1 MKALMTLIFIALPL
15 LASAQEWQSGPK
27 SIDFIELYTSEG
39 CSSCPPADHWISM
52 LKNEAG
58 VFESFIPVVFHVDY
72 WDYLG
77 WKDRFARSTYSER
90 QRQYVREGSVSQVY
104 TPGLVV
110 NSQEWRRW
118 FRGDREW
125 PRSRQSGGVLKASLN
140 GTTLDVQ
147 FDQPETATLH
157 VAYLGMGLLTEV
169 RGGENR
175 GKTLG
180 HDFVVL
186 DLVATQGAQQWQL
199 NLPSKPDQGQA
210 HTALAIWVTPVN
222 SQTVLQAVGGYID

>member
-1 MKALMTLIFIALPL
+1 MKALMTLIFLAVSL
-15 LASAQEWQSGPK
+15 LANAQEWQSGPK

-58 VFESFIPVVFHVDY
+58 VFESFMPVVFHVDY

-77 WKDRFARSTYSER
+77 WKDRFARNSFSER
-90 QRQYVREGSVSQVY
+90 QRQYVREGLVSQVY

-125 PRSRQSGGVLKASLN
+125 PMSRESAGVLKVSLEGN
-140 GTTLDVQ
+140 KLTAD
-147 FDQPETATLH
+147 FDQTGAATLH

-169 RGGENR
+169 KAGENHGR
-175 GKTLG
+175 TLG

-186 DLVATQGAQQWQL
+186 DIATVQGEQRWQL
-199 NLPSKPDQGQA
+199 TLPAKPDKGQA
-210 HTALAIWVTPVN
+210 RTALAVWVSPAN
-222 SQTVLQAVGGYID
+222 SQKVLQATGGYID